1 VPDVEPG
8 QRPDAAV
15 MGLLDTNRDVV
26 LFCRDIAGRPI
37 GYPMRTSAV
46 ALEALTFT
54 TYRKSA
60 KVRNIERDPRVCV
73 FARSGVDCAL
83 RWVSV
88 EGRARIVTPSEEEIQ
103 RIFGD
108 SVVQRDVS
116 VSGRVP
122 TGMNAF
128 VQQRLREG
136 KRILLEVGDL
146 RSSGILE
153 GPAR

>member
-1 VPDVEPG
+1 
-8 QRPDAAV
+8 

-26 LFCRDIAGRPI
+26 LFCRDITGRPI

-46 ALEALTFT
+46 APEALTFT

-73 FARSGVDCAL
+73 FARTEVDCAL

-88 EGRARIVTPSEEEIQ
+88 EGRARIVAPSEEEIQ
-103 RIFGD
+103 LIFGD
-108 SVVQRDVS
+108 SVGDVS